1 MASRLIRINQWEI
14 LYPEFK
20 ADKFFSHEQCINPN
34 SIFVVE
40 ISGIKFNL

>member
-20 ADKFFSHEQCINPN
+20 ADKFLAMNNALIQIAFLWWRFQ
-34 SIFVVE
+34 
-40 ISGIKFNL
+40 G